1 MVTGSGDG
9 VWGSR
14 WLGDGRSGGSR
25 GCAAEGSIGSSTNPI
40 ILEPHQDSPNQS
52 KKVIKS
58 GGEQAMGSRR
68 LLRNISSWS
77 PPSANA
83 KIVHQPDY
91 FAF

>member
-1 MVTGSGDG
+1 MVTSSGDG

-52 KKVIKS
+52 KK
-58 GGEQAMGSRR
+58 RR
-68 LLRNISSWS
+68 
-77 PPSANA
+77 
-83 KIVHQPDY
+83 
-91 FAF
+91 